1 MIGTT
6 DAAARGGVLPDVFPV
21 PGTAKAPPRPGGD
34 APRGPPVHP
43 LRSRKN
49 RPDRMLLG
57 SLYNTRELTTIN
69 EHTYRA
75 VSPKFTSVRW

>member
-57 SLYNTRELTTIN
+57 SLQYPGVND
-69 EHTYRA
+69 HQ
-75 VSPKFTSVRW
+75 

>member
-6 DAAARGGVLPDVFPV
+6 DAVARDGVLPDVFPV
-21 PGTAKAPPRPGGD
+21 SGTAKVPPRLGGD

-57 SLYNTRELTTIN
+57 SLQYPGVND
-69 EHTYRA
+69 HQ
-75 VSPKFTSVRW
+75 